1 MPKISNINE
10 SMNKQRVNILV
21 DNTHFT
27 RIERILDYIHT
38 NIDSPLSVEYLAK
51 KSCWSRWQ
59 LQRIFLQE
67 TNQTVAQYVREI
79 KLSRAAE
86 QLLSNSNRIMDIALN
101 CGFNSEISFN
111 RSFKQLFQCSP
122 RAYRKRG
129 QHIGLKTPLISSMP
143 NHQAYEVKKRLLQI
157 RFDYQTDF
165 YFYGVCGQIQGIF
178 AKQPNYAKTI
188 PLIWQKMVDKT
199 GIKPPFK
206 KSVMGIIDTRESQD
220 HASNTYWA
228 GYKVSKKETRSLAPE
243 YLLHVPEQTYAV
255 IPHTGLVKHLDSTI
269 QWFLSTWLPQSDYQS
284 VEGFDLEIYQ
294 AGFDIHSNESTME
307 CFIPI
312 QLKPC

>member
-1 MPKISNINE
+1 
-10 SMNKQRVNILV
+10 MNKQRVNILV

-129 QHIGLKTPLISSMP
+129 QHIGSTE
-143 NHQAYEVKKRLLQI
+143 NA
-157 RFDYQTDF
+157 
-165 YFYGVCGQIQGIF
+165 
-178 AKQPNYAKTI
+178 
-188 PLIWQKMVDKT
+188 
-199 GIKPPFK
+199 
-206 KSVMGIIDTRESQD
+206 
-220 HASNTYWA
+220 
-228 GYKVSKKETRSLAPE
+228 VST
-243 YLLHVPEQTYAV
+243 
-255 IPHTGLVKHLDSTI
+255 LD
-269 QWFLSTWLPQSDYQS
+269 
-284 VEGFDLEIYQ
+284 
-294 AGFDIHSNESTME
+294 
-307 CFIPI
+307 
-312 QLKPC
+312 